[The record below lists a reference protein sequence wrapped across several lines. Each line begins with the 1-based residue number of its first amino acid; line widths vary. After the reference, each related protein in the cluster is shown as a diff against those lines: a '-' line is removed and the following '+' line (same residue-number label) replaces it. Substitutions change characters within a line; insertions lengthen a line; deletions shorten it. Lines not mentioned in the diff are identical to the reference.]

1 MHKIYLYVE
10 NGTWVAEHTD
20 PMIKE
25 LFDTDTL
32 PTAYTDDMRA
42 EGVVELVSNKFPQ
55 YEVWEK

>member
-1 MHKIYLYVE
+1 MHTIYLYVE

-25 LFDTDTL
+25 LFGTDTL

>member
-1 MHKIYLYVE
+1 M
-10 NGTWVAEHTD
+10 AEHTD

-32 PTAYTDDMRA
+32 PTAYTA
-42 EGVVELVSNKFPQ
+42 EMGADRVVGLVATKFPQ